1 MTQATEFL
9 QYDRTMGMTVMEGKG
24 FYYPV
29 DTAIGPDDRM
39 YVISRSRE
47 ESTRG
52 LRVTICDADGG
63 YFGNFGG
70 QGYDAG
76 LFIWPA
82 GAAVDSQGRCFISD
96 EKLNRVT
103 AYDHDG
109 AYLFHWGQP
118 GSGDGQL
125 DTPSGLAFDSQDRIY
140 VADTYNHRVQ
150 KFTAD
155 GRFLLAL
162 GTAGPGKLNLP
173 WGLTVG
179 PDSNLYVADWGNDCV
194 KKFSPDGD
202 HLAAFGVAGEAE
214 GQFRRPSS
222 VAVDHD
228 GYIYVADWGNE
239 RVQVLDAAGRFV
251 DKLRGQATLSHW
263 AENFLSINTEEAAA
277 RATANLDMDID
288 FVVDDPHEVSSHIEK
303 LFWSPASVKLDSQG
317 RLYITETSR
326 HRVQIYHR

>member
-125 DTPSGLAFDSQDRIY
+125 DTPSGLAFDSQDHIY

-155 GRFLLAL
+155 GRFLSAL

-202 HLAAFGVAGEAE
+202 HLAAFGVAWRG
-214 GQFRRPSS
+214 RRP
-222 VAVDHD
+222 VP
-228 GYIYVADWGNE
+228 
-239 RVQVLDAAGRFV
+239 AALVRRRRSRRLH
-251 DKLRGQATLSHW
+251 LRRRLGQRAGAGPRCRRPIRRQATRPSHP
-263 AENFLSINTEEAAA
+263 LPLG
-277 RATANLDMDID
+277 R
-288 FVVDDPHEVSSHIEK
+288 K
-303 LFWSPASVKLDSQG
+303 LPQHQHRRSRRP
-317 RLYITETSR
+317 R
-326 HRVQIYHR
+326 HRQPRHGHRLRSRRPPRSLIPHRKAVLVPRIS